1 MFLNGGFAKTKER
14 TKRQQENASPIQVC
28 RGTKMGMSVSGTSQ
42 DHYDLYK
49 RRYTN
54 CTYVDGNL
62 EITYL
67 DKNKENSDWDLTFF
81 ESIEEV
87 SGYVLIYSVFTQE
100 LHLRNLCLIRGN
112 QLFSFKG
119 EKLYSLAFISN
130 SKPGSTTR
138 GLMYLGLKSLQEI
151 MNGIVYFYNNN
162 LLCYEQTIHWAD
174 INPSVTPHAK
184 YSFNSTYHKRNC
196 GECHP
201 ACYNMK
207 TDSKQ
212 CWGEGPDMCQT
223 LNHAAVC
230 SYACEHRCFG
240 SYPNQCCHPEC
251 AAGCRGL
258 KHTDC
263 HACKHFSNDG
273 ECVRSC
279 PPHQVYNPVKFK
291 MDVNPEG
298 KFAYENHMLKDTEL
312 NICVKTCRTKFKDVN
327 GTCVECDGSCS
338 KACKGQSGGEYI
350 TASNI
355 NQFENCTI
363 VNGNLKILEASF
375 AGDTQYKTPG
385 VTVDDLQVLK
395 SIKEVTGYIM
405 IQSNHTNFRNLS
417 FLSNLEV
424 IHGREVDA
432 TQSSLNIMFTPL
444 RNLDLISLRQIQ
456 NGHVTIAF
464 NHHLCYISDINFT
477 SMFVHKNIQTVRKM
491 KNKKAELCRDEG
503 EVCDQ
508 SCSDDGCWFKG
519 SSNCL
524 QCRKFKI
531 DNSSNICI
539 NDCIQ
544 LPGLYEVGHLCKVCD
559 EECESTCSGLGPEN
573 CHKCKHN
580 AVTGTKK
587 DGNMITKCL
596 KECPEMF
603 YPDHDRICQKCH
615 DFCDDGCSGPSD
627 TVTDDGCKSCKIGIE
642 GVRYGESKITCMD
655 PNEESCP
662 VGFYRHTVS
671 RINDPLTGKMVC
683 KRCNEMCN
691 DCTGAGSA
699 YCITCRFVK
708 QFGYCVENCYPLFY
722 PASNQMCQQCHEQ
735 CRGSCFGPSASDCKA
750 CLSFKVYWDD
760 TDNPHRFNCTKTCP
774 DAKKYHVES
783 DDFNDEGLIVC
794 ASASHP
800 KVQTRFKADKAEAEL
815 MKNLVITGGVIV
827 FVATAVVL
835 GVLLRRRFQQNREN
849 MSNGTTRM
857 TAFENE
863 VANVKNK
870 RNVNLVLIE
879 HVKFHKAKRYE
890 DNQEESENQLSE
902 SEDDY
907 EPPAKKQ
914 QNTTSIKSP
923 KIIQLPITSAGKSH
937 SSCCVCKAFLS
948 TGHLLLSGT
957 RCCPTHIDSD
967 GSLNEQAILH
977 FKSLS
982 SSLTT
987 FFNKTELLALIT
999 DIRSIA

>member
-1 MFLNGGFAKTKER
+1 MALHDGFAKTKAM
-14 TKRQQENASPIQVC
+14 TKRQQENASPIKVC

-100 LHLRNLCLIRGN
+100 LHLRNLRLIRGN

-119 EKLYSLAFISN
+119 EKLYSLVIASN
-130 SKPGSTTR
+130 SKPGSTTK
-138 GLMYLGLKSLQEI
+138 GLMYLGFKSLQEI

-162 LLCYEQTIHWAD
+162 LLCYEHTIHWAD
-174 INPSVTPHAK
+174 INASVTPHAK
-184 YSFNSTYHKRNC
+184 YSFNNTYHKRIC

-201 ACYNMK
+201 SCFNEK

-230 SYACEHRCFG
+230 SYACDHRCFG

-263 HACKHFSNDG
+263 YACKHFSNDG

-279 PPHQVYNPVKFK
+279 PPHQVYNPVTFK

-298 KFAYENHMLKDTEL
+298 KFTHGTLCLKDCT
-312 NICVKTCRTKFKDVN
+312 T
-327 GTCVECDGSCS
+327 
-338 KACKGQSGGEYI
+338 CKGQSGGEYI

-363 VNGNLKILEASF
+363 VNGNLKIVEASF

-385 VTVDDLQVLK
+385 VTVLDLQVLK

-405 IQSNHTNFRNLS
+405 IQSNDTNFRNLS

-477 SMFVHKNIQTVRKM
+477 PMFVHKNLQMVRKM

-519 SSNCL
+519 PDKCL
-524 QCRKFKI
+524 QCRKYKI

-544 LPGLYEVGHLCKVCD
+544 LPGLYEVGHLCKFCD
-559 EECESTCSGLGPEN
+559 EECESTCSGLGPKN
-573 CHKCKHN
+573 CHSCKHY
-580 AVTGTKK
+580 AVIGTNK
-587 DGNMITKCL
+587 DGNMITNCL

-603 YPDHDRICQKCH
+603 YPDLDRICQQCH
-615 DFCDDGCSGPSD
+615 DYCDDGCSGPSS
-627 TVTDDGCKSCKIGIE
+627 TVMTGGCESCKIGIE
-642 GVRYGESKITCMD
+642 VVRGGESNITCMD
-655 PNEESCP
+655 PIEESCP
-662 VGFYRHTVS
+662 YGFYRHTVS
-671 RINDPLTGKMVC
+671 QSRINDSL
-683 KRCNEMCN
+683 
-691 DCTGAGSA
+691 
-699 YCITCRFVK
+699 
-708 QFGYCVENCYPLFY
+708 
-722 PASNQMCQQCHEQ
+722 
-735 CRGSCFGPSASDCKA
+735 
-750 CLSFKVYWDD
+750 
-760 TDNPHRFNCTKTCP
+760 
-774 DAKKYHVES
+774 
-783 DDFNDEGLIVC
+783 
-794 ASASHP
+794 
-800 KVQTRFKADKAEAEL
+800 
-815 MKNLVITGGVIV
+815 
-827 FVATAVVL
+827 
-835 GVLLRRRFQQNREN
+835 
-849 MSNGTTRM
+849 
-857 TAFENE
+857 
-863 VANVKNK
+863 
-870 RNVNLVLIE
+870 
-879 HVKFHKAKRYE
+879 
-890 DNQEESENQLSE
+890 
-902 SEDDY
+902 
-907 EPPAKKQ
+907 
-914 QNTTSIKSP
+914 
-923 KIIQLPITSAGKSH
+923 AGK
-937 SSCCVCKAFLS
+937 L
-948 TGHLLLSGT
+948 
-957 RCCPTHIDSD
+957 
-967 GSLNEQAILH
+967 
-977 FKSLS
+977 
-982 SSLTT
+982 
-987 FFNKTELLALIT
+987 
-999 DIRSIA
+999 

>member
-1 MFLNGGFAKTKER
+1 
-14 TKRQQENASPIQVC
+14 
-28 RGTKMGMSVSGTSQ
+28 
-42 DHYDLYK
+42 
-49 RRYTN
+49 
-54 CTYVDGNL
+54 
-62 EITYL
+62 
-67 DKNKENSDWDLTFF
+67 
-81 ESIEEV
+81 
-87 SGYVLIYSVFTQE
+87 
-100 LHLRNLCLIRGN
+100 
-112 QLFSFKG
+112 
-119 EKLYSLAFISN
+119 
-130 SKPGSTTR
+130 
-138 GLMYLGLKSLQEI
+138 
-151 MNGIVYFYNNN
+151 MNGMVYFYNNN
-162 LLCYEQTIHWAD
+162 LLCLEQTIHWAD
-174 INPSVTPHAK
+174 INPSVTPHARH
-184 YSFNSTYHKRNC
+184 SFNNTYYKRRC

-201 ACYNMK
+201 ACYNTK

-223 LNHAAVC
+223 SVC
-230 SYACEHRCFG
+230 SYECENKCFG

-251 AAGCRGL
+251 AAGCRGS

-263 HACKHFSNDG
+263 YACKHFSNDV

-298 KFAYENHMLKDTEL
+298 KFAYGALCLKDCPT
-312 NICVKTCRTKFKDVN
+312 
-327 GTCVECDGSCS
+327 
-338 KACKGQSGGEYI
+338 CKGQSGGEYI

-417 FLSNLEV
+417 F
-424 IHGREVDA
+424 
-432 TQSSLNIMFTPL
+432 F
-444 RNLDLISLRQIQ
+444 
-456 NGHVTIAF
+456 
-464 NHHLCYISDINFT
+464 
-477 SMFVHKNIQTVRKM
+477 QTWRLFM
-491 KNKKAELCRDEG
+491 EERLMRDEG

-627 TVTDDGCKSCKIGIE
+627 TVTDDGCKSCKMGIE

-691 DCTGAGSA
+691 DCTGAGPA

-815 MKNLVITGGVIV
+815 MKILVITGGVIV
-827 FVATAVVL
+827 FVATGVVL

-863 VANVKNK
+863 NEIRLKAVKYLGE
-870 RNVNLVLIE
+870 RCTIE
-879 HVKFHKAKRYE
+879 KMYE
-890 DNQEESENQLSE
+890 DS
-902 SEDDY
+902 
-907 EPPAKKQ
+907 
-914 QNTTSIKSP
+914 
-923 KIIQLPITSAGKSH
+923 
-937 SSCCVCKAFLS
+937 
-948 TGHLLLSGT
+948 
-957 RCCPTHIDSD
+957 
-967 GSLNEQAILH
+967 
-977 FKSLS
+977 
-982 SSLTT
+982 
-987 FFNKTELLALIT
+987 
-999 DIRSIA
+999 